1 LTNSEIA
8 TISLSAAA
16 GKREELAVEQ
26 SSQQRF
32 GSALFYG
39 IVALLAYLTY
49 LVFAPFLPALAWAI
63 VLVVVSF
70 PAYAWFERRWGRT
83 IAALACTVGITLILI
98 VPALLIAGAFIR
110 QGMQAVQL
118 IQLEVVS
125 GHFRWVNDLWL
136 KLLQRIPG
144 ASPVDLSSLLKSYGE
159 AAVAYLATQ
168 LGTIV
173 KHTAEF
179 LFHLSVTVLAMFYLY
194 KDGESLLARLREIL
208 PFESGHR
215 TRMIGQSRDL
225 ILASVT
231 STLIAAL
238 VHGVAGGLAFGITG
252 IDAPV
257 FWGVMMGF
265 FSFVP
270 VVGSS
275 LIWAPAAISLM
286 LGGHVFRGVLLAVIC
301 GVIVG
306 VVDNFVR
313 PWVISGR
320 AQMGGLV
327 VFISV
332 LGGISVF
339 GVLGIVL
346 GPIVVATAASLLE
359 LYAPPAPPGHIET

>member
-1 LTNSEIA
+1 VD
-8 TISLSAAA
+8 
-16 GKREELAVEQ
+16 LAPEQ
-26 SSQQRF
+26 SSQKRL

-49 LVFAPFLPALAWAI
+49 LVFAPFLPALAWAT

-70 PAYAWFERRWGRT
+70 PAYAWLARRWGQT
-83 IAALACTVGITLILI
+83 AAAVAATVGITLILI
-98 VPALLIAGAFIR
+98 IPALLIAAAFIR
-110 QGMQAVQL
+110 QGVQAVQQ
-118 IQLEVVS
+118 IQIEVVS

-144 ASPVDLSSLLKSYGE
+144 ANPVDLSTLLRSYAE
-159 AAVAYLATQ
+159 EVVAFLASQ

-173 KHTAEF
+173 RHTAEF
-179 LFHLSVTVLAMFYLY
+179 LFHLSVSVLAMFYLFR
-194 KDGESLLARLREIL
+194 DGESLVERMREIL

-215 TRMIGQSRDL
+215 VQMIRQSRDL
-225 ILASVT
+225 IFASVT

-238 VHGVAGGLAFGITG
+238 FHGLAGGLAFTLTG
-252 IDAPV
+252 IQAPV

-265 FSFVP
+265 FSLVP
-270 VVGSS
+270 VVGSA
-275 LIWAPAAISLM
+275 LIWVPAAISLM
-286 LGGHVFRGVLLAVIC
+286 LEGHMVRGVLLAVIC

-306 VVDNFVR
+306 VVDNFIR

-332 LGGISVF
+332 LGGISMF
-339 GVLGIVL
+339 GVLGVVL

-359 LYAPPAPPGHIET
+359 LYAPHAPPGNIEG

>member
-1 LTNSEIA
+1 VEV
-8 TISLSAAA
+8 AA
-16 GKREELAVEQ
+16 EH
-26 SSQQRF
+26 SSQKRL
-32 GSALFYG
+32 GNALFYG

-49 LVFAPFLPALAWAI
+49 LIFAPFLPALAWAI

-70 PAYAWFERRWGRT
+70 PAYTWLAHRWGRT
-83 IAALACTVGITLILI
+83 TAAVACTLGVTLILI
-98 VPALLIAGAFIR
+98 IPALLIAAAFIR
-110 QGMQAVQL
+110 QGVQAVQQ

-125 GHFRWVNDLWL
+125 GHFRWVNALWL
-136 KLLQRIPG
+136 RLLARIPG
-144 ASPVDLSSLLKSYGE
+144 ANPVDLSALLRSYGE

-179 LFHLSVTVLAMFYLY
+179 LFHLSVTVLAMFYLFR
-194 KDGESLLARLREIL
+194 DGESLVGRMREIL

-215 TRMIGQSRDL
+215 ALMISQSRDL

-231 STLIAAL
+231 STLLAA
-238 VHGVAGGLAFGITG
+238 VFHGVAGGLAFGITG
-252 IDAPV
+252 IHAPV

-265 FSFVP
+265 FSLVP
-270 VVGSS
+270 VVGSA

-286 LGGHVFRGVLLAVIC
+286 LEGHMVRGVVLMVIC

-306 VVDNFVR
+306 VVDNFIR

-320 AQMGGLV
+320 AEMGGLV

-332 LGGISVF
+332 LGGIAVF

-346 GPIVVATAASLLE
+346 GPIVVATAASMLE

>member
-1 LTNSEIA
+1 L
-8 TISLSAAA
+8 AA
-16 GKREELAVEQ
+16 EQ
-26 SSQQRF
+26 SSQKRL

-39 IVALLAYLTY
+39 IVALLAYLTF

-70 PAYAWFERRWGRT
+70 PAYAWLARRWGRT
-83 IAALACTVGITLILI
+83 TAAVAATVGVTLILI
-98 VPALLIAGAFIR
+98 IPALLIAGAFIR
-110 QGMQAVQL
+110 QGVQAVQQ

-125 GHFRWVNDLWL
+125 GHFRWVNAVWL
-136 KLLQRIPG
+136 RLVQRIPG
-144 ASPVDLSSLLKSYGE
+144 ATPVDLSTLLRGYGE
-159 AAVAYLATQ
+159 GAVAFLASQ
-168 LGTIV
+168 LGSIV
-173 KHTAEF
+173 RHTAEF
-179 LFHLSVTVLAMFYLY
+179 LFHLTVSVLAMFYLFR
-194 KDGESLLARLREIL
+194 DGESLVERVREIL

-215 TRMIGQSRDL
+215 ARMIRQSRDL

-238 VHGVAGGLAFGITG
+238 IHGAAGGLAFGVTG
-252 IDAPV
+252 ISAPV

-270 VVGSS
+270 VVGSA

-286 LGGHVFRGVLLAVIC
+286 LEGHVFRGVLLAVIC

-306 VVDNFVR
+306 VVDNFIR

-339 GVLGIVL
+339 GVLGVVL
-346 GPIVVATAASLLE
+346 GPIVVATAASLLD
-359 LYAPPAPPGHIET
+359 LYAPPAPPGHMEARASGGIAGGMLD